1 VRARQWFPPE
11 AWLSKALVDLQA
23 GNLEVL
29 GLVRPASNETY
40 LCRLPSGM
48 QCAYKPISGERALWD
63 FPDGTLAHR
72 EHSAWLVSQALG
84 WGIVPETVLRD
95 GPFGMGV
102 VQRWIDTAKDSFPA
116 LIVEAD
122 QLPQG
127 YLTVLEAIDA
137 EGRQVV
143 LAHEE
148 SSALFRMAIF
158 DLITNNTDRKG
169 GHILAQTDGQRF
181 GIDHGLC
188 FHHSDKLRTIL
199 WGFSDRLIPDDYL
212 EALTSL
218 LEQLDAEL
226 GAQLELALTSKEVAA
241 LGQRVRRTIQNRVMP
256 RPASDWPALPWPP
269 M

>member
-1 VRARQWFPPE
+1 MCARKWFPSE
-11 AWLSKALVDLQA
+11 AWLNKALRDLQK
-23 GNLEVL
+23 GELEVL

-40 LCRLPSGM
+40 LCRLPSGL

-72 EHSAWLVSQALG
+72 EHSAWLVSQTLG
-84 WGIVPETVLRD
+84 WGIVPDTVLRD
-95 GPFGMGV
+95 GPYGMGV
-102 VQRWIDTAKDSFPA
+102 VQRWIDTSEDDFPA
-116 LIVEAD
+116 LIAEAD
-122 QLPQG
+122 QIPHG
-127 YLTVLEAIDA
+127 YLPVLEATDSH
-137 EGRQVV
+137 GRQLV
-143 LAHEE
+143 LAHED

-188 FHHSDKLRTIL
+188 FHHRDKLRTIL

-212 EALTSL
+212 ESLTAL
-218 LEQLDAEL
+218 LEELDAGL
-226 GAQLELALTSKEVAA
+226 GAQLELALTSQEVAA
-241 LGQRVRRTIQNRVMP
+241 LAQRVRRTIRNRVMP
-256 RPASDWPALPWPP
+256 RAPADWPALPWPP